1 MKIEDEVQ
9 TKSFQSEFHKAQV
22 NIIFSAWWL
31 KNKMLPFLRSHG
43 LSHEQF
49 NVMRIIRGQKN
60 KAVCVKDITARMLER
75 SSNTTRIIDK
85 LEAKG
90 LVARRPS
97 PNDKRELH
105 IVLTESG
112 SALLKKMD
120 QEWLAGEPV
129 RTGLNEVEAGI
140 LNTLL
145 DKLRDNE

>member
-1 MKIEDEVQ
+1 VKIEDEVQ
-9 TKSFQSEFHKAQV
+9 TKVFQNEFHKAQV

-31 KNKMLPFLRSHG
+31 KNRMLPFLRKHG

-60 KAVCVKDITARMLER
+60 KVVCVKDITARMLER

-90 LVARRPS
+90 LVQRKQS

-105 IVLTESG
+105 IVLTDSG
-112 SALLKKMD
+112 TALLKKIDQQWMD
-120 QEWLAGEPV
+120 DDPV
-129 RTGLNEVEAGI
+129 HIGLNEVEAGI

-145 DKLRDNE
+145 DKLRELN

>member
-9 TKSFQSEFHKAQV
+9 TKVFQNEFHKAQV

-31 KNKMLPFLRSHG
+31 KNKMLPFLRKHG

-49 NVMRIIRGQKN
+49 NVMRIIRGQKSN
-60 KAVCVKDITARMLER
+60 EVCVKDITARMLER

-90 LVARRPS
+90 LVQRKQS

-105 IVLTESG
+105 IVLTDSG
-112 SALLKKMD
+112 SALLKKID
-120 QEWLAGEPV
+120 QEWITDDPV
-129 RTGLNEVEAGI
+129 HIGLNAEEAGM
-140 LNTLL
+140 LNNLL
-145 DKLRDNE
+145 DKLRIQE